1 MKRVLITGAEG
12 FVASYL
18 IERLAKSYLLYGTY
32 FLKEVE
38 SIESLF
44 LDITDQ
50 ERVLQ
55 MINEIKPDIIYHLA
69 AQSSGGLS
77 FSKPMMTYSI
87 NVQGTLNLLEAARIS
102 VPDAVIIIPT
112 SADIYGSPDYLP
124 LDEKHPLKPSNPYAA
139 SKAAVH
145 IICENYAK
153 TFKMKIIEARSFN
166 HIGRGQSELFFIPS
180 MVKQIKDCS
189 NSNGKI
195 QAGNIDIK
203 RDFSD
208 VRDVVEAYEM
218 MINAESGVYN
228 VCSGKAFPLR
238 KFIDHLI
245 EYSGKKI
252 TIDINNTMKRNN
264 EPENFYGSYKRL
276 NSSIGWTPKSDI
288 FKTLEWIYDGK

>member
-18 IERLAKSYLLYGTY
+18 IQRLAKSYLLYGTY
-32 FLKEVE
+32 FLKEIE
-38 SIESLF
+38 SVESLF
-44 LDITDQ
+44 LDITDPD
-50 ERVLQ
+50 RVSQ
-55 MINEIKPDIIYHLA
+55 MVSEIKPDIIYHLA

-77 FSKPMMTYSI
+77 FSKTMMTYSI

-124 LDEKHPLKPSNPYAA
+124 LDEKHPLKPVNPYAA

-145 IICENYAK
+145 IICENYSK
-153 TFKMKIIEARSFN
+153 TFGMKIVEARSFN
-166 HIGRGQSELFFIPS
+166 HIGRGQAELFFIPS
-180 MVKQIKDCS
+180 IVKQIKNCS
-189 NSNGKI
+189 KTDRRI

-208 VRDVVEAYEM
+208 VRDVVEAYEL

-228 VCSGKAFPLR
+228 VCSGQSLPLR
-238 KFIDHLI
+238 GFIDHLI
-245 EYSGKKI
+245 EYSGKNI
-252 TIDINNTMKRNN
+252 IVDVNNAMKRDN
-264 EPENFYGSYKRL
+264 EPEDFYGSYKKL
-276 NSSIGWTPKSDI
+276 NSAVGWKPKADI
-288 FKTLEWIYDGK
+288 LKTLEWIYDGE